1 MKGESRFS
9 VQGFHWLRLH
19 GSERVANPDAVETIK
34 APKIRLANHDYWFEF
49 LPNRDCLNTGYN
61 SDMFVMVGVTDVDK
75 NENKDST
82 GCDDS
87 RSTDTCSNSS
97 SCNFSTSPASPAS
110 ASSSLETPKK
120 TEKPKSKNPLA
131 GMPRFGTVQIAVK
144 VIQHGEDKHLVDCG
158 FHSLKFDDKG
168 KSSLG
173 FALMS
178 PVLNQAT
185 ELLVYISLEVVT
197 GDGSWVTSKREELV
211 RQPIPNTLCE
221 DFMGLLTT
229 GNGADATIKAAG
241 GESRQVHSLILGS
254 RSPVFSTMFSS
265 AFREGKA
272 SPGRVI
278 SMEDVNIGTLD
289 RFLEFL
295 YTGFIATQ
303 LVGELLEPWC
313 VDDCLALAHLAHKYD
328 VPSLVDCVVKKLTRL
343 LSPSNVARIITF
355 ADRYSCPALKQA
367 ACKFATKDPNILQQ
381 MQASPEF
388 AKLDIDC
395 LRALL
400 GATTRAGIPMPTPRK
415 LPSQLSWPGIR
426 GTKRPHPEHSS
437 SGVSTNSG
445 GSSPSTGGSSPSSAP
460 SMA

>member
-19 GSERVANPDAVETIK
+19 GSEKVANPEAVETIK

-75 NENKDST
+75 NESKD
-82 GCDDS
+82 CDDS
-87 RSTDTCSNSS
+87 RSTDASSNSS
-97 SCNFSTSPASPAS
+97 SCNFSSSPSS

-120 TEKPKSKNPLA
+120 KEKTKSKNPLA

-168 KSSLG
+168 KANLG

-185 ELLVYISLEVVT
+185 ELLFYICLEVVT
-197 GDGSWVTSKREELV
+197 GDGSWVTSKREEKL
-211 RQPIPNTLCE
+211 RQPIPVSLCD
-221 DFMGLLTT
+221 DFMVLLRS
-229 GNGADATIKAAG
+229 GKGADATIKAAN
-241 GESRQVHSLILGS
+241 GESRQVHTLILGA
-254 RSPVFSTMFSS
+254 RSPVFETMFKSG
-265 AFREGKA
+265 FREGK
-272 SPGRVI
+272 PGRLI
-278 SMEDVNIGTLD
+278 NMEDVDIAVLD

-295 YTGFIATQ
+295 YTGYIATK

-328 VPSLVDCVVKKLTRL
+328 VPSLVECVVGKLMRL
-343 LSPSNVARIITF
+343 LSPTNVARIITF
-355 ADRYSCPALKQA
+355 ADRYSCPTLKQA
-367 ACKFATKDPNILQQ
+367 ACKFATKDPSVLLQ
-381 MQASPEF
+381 MQQSPEF
-388 AKLDIDC
+388 AQLDIDC

-400 GATTRAGIPMPTPRK
+400 GATTRTGLPAPSPRK
-415 LPSQLSWPGIR
+415 ISNQYVFV
-426 GTKRPHPEHSS
+426 SS
-437 SGVSTNSG
+437 RIFY
-445 GSSPSTGGSSPSSAP
+445 
-460 SMA
+460 